1 MEAERNYNPPAHKR
15 KGRKNGWMFYVPKKN
30 NNIVLEWHLL
40 STLAVLEQVYLIV
53 IIFRLFIPVYQQLV
67 QTIQTYN

>member
-1 MEAERNYNPPAHKR
+1 
-15 KGRKNGWMFYVPKKN
+15 MFYVPKKN
-30 NNIVLEWHLL
+30 NNIILEWHLL